1 VNGPRHVRLLVCG
14 NADRGDDGAALEA
27 VAGLLGGLPGS
38 LRAVLEVRR
47 CEALQLE
54 DLLELP
60 DQTVCV
66 IVDTAIG
73 LPPGSVVTIPLA
85 ELPARDA
92 AAGPVPRSSHVLPIG
107 QLVAIASVMRGP
119 VEGSFVAVGG
129 RSFGFGRGL
138 GRPVRAALPD
148 VRAAIKSALFDAAG
162 PLIETDPDAQG
173 AERPG
178 GGRAERPIGSVA
190 LSLPDGSPVRHAG
203 TMNEPDAAPYPGL
216 PAIVDGSEAIA
227 HVETRISEVACVY
240 PITPS
245 TTMAALFQSAVAG
258 GARNLWGTPL
268 QFIEPESEHS
278 SASAAEG
285 AALAGGRVTNFT
297 AGQGLVLMKEVLYVI
312 SGKRLPAVFHVGA
325 RALTSQALNI
335 HAGHDDVMAV
345 ADTGWGILFARNAQ
359 EAADLTAI
367 ARRVAEST
375 DTPFM
380 VAQDGF
386 LTTHTLEN
394 VRLPEDELLQT
405 FVGDPADRIRDL
417 FDPAEA
423 LMTGVVQNQDS
434 YMKGRI
440 GQRAYTDQI
449 PSVLA
454 DAMAEWTT
462 LTGRPIGL
470 IEPYR
475 CGGASEILVSMGTM
489 ADTAIAVVD
498 HLRSQG
504 RPVGCVAVTS
514 FRPFPNEAL
523 AAVLRRARA
532 VGVVERTDDPLAA
545 ANPLTREVRSAL
557 YDAAAEGV
565 MVPRVLSFS
574 AGLGSRDIAAGD
586 LIAAFDRLALH
597 SEPESRHF
605 VLGIRHPLALERV
618 PIDLR
623 PPGSWSLRGH
633 SIGGFGSVTTN
644 KLVATLSGE
653 LFDKFVQAYPR
664 YGSEKKGLPT
674 TYFLTIADAP
684 IRLHAELDQVDFVP
698 LHDVSAFAL
707 GDPLAGLVDGG
718 TIFLQSRFVDP
729 DTIWRSIPAAV
740 RAELVARRIRITA
753 LDTAALAAAHAPTP
767 DLLIRM
773 QGVAMVGVFLRVS
786 PFAARAGMDR
796 DTLLSAVKDRLARF
810 FGKRGGA
817 VVDANLAVIEAAY
830 DGLID
835 VSAALDLPADDPLAG
850 PAASPEPE
858 GAAR

>member
-1 VNGPRHVRLLVCG
+1 
-14 NADRGDDGAALEA
+14 
-27 VAGLLGGLPGS
+27 
-38 LRAVLEVRR
+38 
-47 CEALQLE
+47 
-54 DLLELP
+54 
-60 DQTVCV
+60 
-66 IVDTAIG
+66 
-73 LPPGSVVTIPLA
+73 
-85 ELPARDA
+85 
-92 AAGPVPRSSHVLPIG
+92 
-107 QLVAIASVMRGP
+107 
-119 VEGSFVAVGG
+119 
-129 RSFGFGRGL
+129 
-138 GRPVRAALPD
+138 
-148 VRAAIKSALFDAAG
+148 
-162 PLIETDPDAQG
+162 
-173 AERPG
+173 
-178 GGRAERPIGSVA
+178 
-190 LSLPDGSPVRHAG
+190 
-203 TMNEPDAAPYPGL
+203 MNEQPAPRYPGL
-216 PAIVDGSEAIA
+216 PSIVDGSEAIA

-245 TTMAALFQSAVAG
+245 TTMAAIFQAAVAAG
-258 GARNLWGTPL
+258 KANLWGTPL
-268 QFIEPESEHS
+268 RFIEPESEHS

-312 SGKRLPAVFHVGA
+312 SGKRLPIVFHVGA

-367 ARRVAEST
+367 ARRVAEAT

-394 VRLPEDELLQT
+394 VRLPEDELLRE

-440 GQRAYTDQI
+440 GQRAYTDRI
-449 PSVLA
+449 PGELA
-454 DAMAEWTT
+454 AAMADWTA
-462 LTGRPIGL
+462 LTGRPAGVIDA
-470 IEPYR
+470 YR
-475 CGGASEILVSMGTM
+475 CTDASEIVVAMGTM

-498 HLRSQG
+498 HLRAQG

-514 FRPFPNEAL
+514 FRPFPVAEL
-523 AAVLRRARA
+523 VAALRRART

-545 ANPLTREVRSAL
+545 ANPLTREVRSSL

-586 LIAAFDRLALH
+586 LVAVFDRLAFHGDL
-597 SEPESRHF
+597 PERHA
-605 VLGIRHPLALERV
+605 VLGIRHPLALERIPV
-618 PIDLR
+618 DLR
-623 PPGSWSLRGH
+623 PAGSWSLRGH

-644 KLVATLSGE
+644 KLVATLAGE
-653 LFDKFVQAYPR
+653 LFDKVVQAYPR

-674 TYFLTIADAP
+674 TYYLTIADAP

-707 GDPLAGLVDGG
+707 GNPLAGLVDGG
-718 TIFLQSRFVDP
+718 TIFIQSPSTDP
-729 DTIWRSIPAAV
+729 ETIWHSIPAPV
-740 RAELVARRIRITA
+740 RAEIIARRIRVTA
-753 LDTAALAAAHAPTP
+753 LDTVSLAAANAPTV
-767 DLLIRM
+767 DLMIRM
-773 QGVAMVGVFLRVS
+773 QGVALVGVFLRVS
-786 PFAARAGMDR
+786 PFAARAGLDR
-796 DTLLSAVKDRLARF
+796 DALMTAVRDRLGRF

-817 VVDANLAVIEAAY
+817 VIDANLAVIQAAY

-835 VSAALDLPADDPLAG
+835 VTASLDAPPVESLVPSL
-850 PAASPEPE
+850 EPE
-858 GAAR
+858 GVIR